1 LFFLFSFRVETCLP
15 IDKPDTKNPRL
26 DRNRAILLGYLFII
40 IYYYVII
47 IVLFNVII
55 CNWHDSWD
63 SGNMPSGTQIHFSAT
78 IFHFLETWH
87 GLNAL

>member
-1 LFFLFSFRVETCLP
+1 VEAYLP
-15 IDKPDTKNPRL
+15 IDKPDTKNPRPN
-26 DRNRAILLGYLFII
+26 RNRAILLGYLFII
-40 IYYYVII
+40 IYYCVII

-63 SGNMPSGTQIHFSAT
+63 SRNMPSDTETHFPAT